1 MIKIRTASFFDS
13 ANHIGRCFSI
23 ARSQPNGMK
32 FPTIHA
38 LVPPWKIVHDV
49 KYGLI
54 TEDEYAEIY
63 TDDVLAK
70 TTQIEVLQKIGLA
83 ATETITLLCWEREGN
98 FCHRQLVARWI
109 KSALFPDVVV
119 EVH

>member
-23 ARSQPNGMK
+23 ARSQPAGMK
-32 FPTIHA
+32 FPVIRE
-38 LVPPWKIVHDV
+38 LVPSWSLLHDF

-54 TEDEYAEIY
+54 DEDEYTEIY
-63 TDDVLAK
+63 TDQVLAK
-70 TTQIEVLQKIGLA
+70 KTQLEILTRIILTA
-83 ATETITLLCWEREGN
+83 SETITLLCWERDGN

-109 KSALFPDVVV
+109 AGAQFSDVIV